1 MNECDPRVD
10 NGVDNECNSRV
21 IITLGPPA
29 DHQTL
34 GLPAMGLLH
43 IPPDITPCTISYS
56 VSLFVYDKSSTTKL
70 RIQ

>member
-43 IPPDITPCTISYS
+43 IPPDITPPS
-56 VSLFVYDKSSTTKL
+56 VTL
-70 RIQ
+70 

>member
-34 GLPAMGLLH
+34 GLPAMGLRH
-43 IPPDITPCTISYS
+43 IPPDITPPS
-56 VSLFVYDKSSTTKL
+56 VTLSLFVYDKSSTTQL